1 MSNINEQQIVEEVPK
16 AQVSKGKAPK
26 KQTAGSSNTS
36 TTNDEISQN
45 VASLKV
51 LVEELTKR
59 VQELETRVSELET
72 GNKSSNEV
80 QPTKQKAGKANNEE
94 KKPRAP
100 TAYNLFMKEKM
111 TELKESHPSLTNI
124 ERMKMA
130 AEAWSQSK
138 Q

>member
-1 MSNINEQQIVEEVPK
+1 MSNTNEQQIVEEVPK

-26 KQTAGSSNTS
+26 KQNAGSS
-36 TTNDEISQN
+36 NDEISQN

-59 VQELETRVSELET
+59 VQELETRVSEFEN
-72 GNKSSNEV
+72 GNKISNEA

-130 AEAWSQSK
+130 AEAWTESK
-138 Q
+138 KESV